1 MELLERLKPNTYC
14 VKPALFRLAFVF
26 FDPTANK
33 ATLAHPPHHGQV
45 IWVGGS
51 PLGSFGPFS
60 TSQFSPQA
68 STNDI
73 ERPRCLWTWHRAAIA
88 AFLGSPTVTA
98 CIAAHQFSPFT
109 RSRFVAVVRTQS
121 HFIVAVSSR
130 WTQRSS
136 WLFFP
141 ANSNRSVA
149 HIPMSTPSST
159 RLAMLGHGATPPAS
173 SPFRQET
180 VIRSYP
186 GRAAFRPFWKFHDP
200 SFSPA
205 SSSRFLL
212 LASLASFVFSVR

>member
-1 MELLERLKPNTYC
+1 M
-14 VKPALFRLAFVF
+14 
-26 FDPTANK
+26 
-33 ATLAHPPHHGQV
+33 
-45 IWVGGS
+45 GGS

-60 TSQFSPQA
+60 TSQSSPQA
-68 STNDI
+68 STNDM

-149 HIPMSTPSST
+149 HIPMPTRRLHYQTGDAWPWGNTPCQ
-159 RLAMLGHGATPPAS
+159 L
-173 SPFRQET
+173 PFQARNGGQ
-180 VIRSYP
+180 IISWP
-186 GRAAFRPFWKFHDP
+186 GCLPSVLEISRPK
-200 SFSPA
+200 FSPA
-205 SSSRFLL
+205 SSSRLLL
-212 LASLASFVFSVR
+212 LASLASFVFSVP